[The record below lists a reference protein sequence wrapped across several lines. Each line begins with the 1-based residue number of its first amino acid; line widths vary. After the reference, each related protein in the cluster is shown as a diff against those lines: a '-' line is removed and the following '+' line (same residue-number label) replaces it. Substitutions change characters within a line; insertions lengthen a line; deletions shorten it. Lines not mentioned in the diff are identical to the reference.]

1 MTKQRNDMQRLQRSS
16 QFAQTLARG
25 GGEGGDTLHGGTAVV
40 CVGGVV
46 LGGEALL
53 VVGEAAEGEPPGR
66 GRGGGRAVR
75 GRRRVDEGVQGRP
88 DYREVGAGRGAG
100 VDPDCWFLRMLDG

>member
-1 MTKQRNDMQRLQRSS
+1 MQRLQPAN
-16 QFAQTLARG
+16 QFAEGSARG
-25 GGEGGDTLHGGTAVV
+25 EGREARHSARVSPGRGHLSPLG
-40 CVGGVV
+40 VGGVV
-46 LGGEALL
+46 PGGEALL
-53 VVGEAAEGEPPGR
+53 VVSEAVEGEPPGQ
-66 GRGGGRAVR
+66 GRGGGRAGH